1 LEKTA
6 TNTPHQ
12 NGLVERRH
20 TVMIQR
26 AHAQIHAANLHDKAR
41 NLLWAEADNKV
52 NDMENISSNTLNKK
66 SPYELFTG
74 EKSRLYSKLVEFG
87 RIGQV
92 PLRKNVSGK
101 WKEKS

>member
-1 LEKTA
+1 M
-6 TNTPHQ
+6 H
-12 NGLVERRH
+12 RC
-20 TVMIQR
+20 
-26 AHAQIHAANLHDKAR
+26 AANFDDDAR
-41 NLLWAEADNKV
+41 NLLWAEAVNNA

-92 PLRKNVSGK
+92 PLRKKVEGNGK
-101 WKEKS
+101 KSHIEPLW